1 METFGGIDMVE
12 KIDISI
18 DGTEKTKNEVVY
30 NNVMKNLSKE
40 EQINY
45 LRNKVTNLEL
55 EMKNK
60 TVALILIISSLVCFA
75 IGIYFL
81 IADLYILGTV
91 VIFATFIASMVRF
104 YMMYKSILNVN
115 HNMEFDKLEHLRKML
130 NMRLK

>member
-1 METFGGIDMVE
+1 MTE
-12 KIDISI
+12 KIEISI

-40 EQINY
+40 EQVKY
-45 LRNKVTNLEL
+45 LRSKVTNLEL

-60 TVALILIISSLVCFA
+60 TVALILIISSLVCFS

-81 IADLYILGTV
+81 IADLYILGSF
-91 VIFATFIASMVRF
+91 VIFATFIASMIRF

-115 HNMEFDKLEHLRKML
+115 HNMEFDKLEHLRKIL
-130 NMRLK
+130 NMKLK

>member
-1 METFGGIDMVE
+1 MVE

-18 DGTEKTKNEVVY
+18 DGTEKTKNEIVY
-30 NNVMKNLSKE
+30 NNVMKNLTKE

-45 LRNKVTNLEL
+45 LRSKVTNLEL

-60 TVALILIISSLVCFA
+60 TVALILIISSLICFS

-81 IADLYILGTV
+81 IADLYILGSV
-91 VIFATFIASMVRF
+91 VIIATFIASMIRF
-104 YMMYKSILNVN
+104 YMMYKSILDVN

-130 NMRLK
+130 NMKLK